1 MGIIEEDYLLRLINQ
16 IVQIIMQSRTIAED
30 VEHPRPLESAQQ
42 LEEAISDLVGVDAD
56 TLLALSPRSL
66 AEFINFLELDQ
77 DTLHILANMLALE
90 ASYLAADASSDNAT
104 SALRLQQAQRI
115 AGTYNLV
122 LDEDPTSLSWLEP
135 YGRRIGTPIN
145 PVGEDEGEAPTE

>member
-30 VEHPRPLESAQQ
+30 VEHPQPLESAQQ

-90 ASYLAADASSDNAT
+90 ASYLAADASGDNAT

-115 AGTYNLV
+115 AGTYNLE
-122 LDEDPTSLSWLEP
+122 LDEDPTSLAWLEP

-145 PVGEDEGEAPTE
+145 PAGEDEGKAPTE